1 MKLSVSKYIYYKDT
15 HWKPHKFCILFFNPV
30 EKFAIHNS
38 TWNKWAVD
46 EKSNQAMILAGVLQ
60 LNAQY
65 LIFLD
70 CPTSLKSVTN
80 MPSSNQIYWSLNCSV
95 LKNGKDYNI
104 LSSFLNKTGWSLLI
118 LYSFD

>member
-1 MKLSVSKYIYYKDT
+1 
-15 HWKPHKFCILFFNPV
+15 
-30 EKFAIHNS
+30 
-38 TWNKWAVD
+38 
-46 EKSNQAMILAGVLQ
+46 MILAGVLQ

-95 LKNGKDYNI
+95 LKNGKDHNI